1 MDSENQVITINTH
14 QFGEISI
21 DVANI
26 FHFSN
31 GLLGFEDLKQFILI
45 SDEQTEPFKW
55 LISVEEPNIGFP
67 ILSPFYVDFD
77 YNIGKEIDLE
87 NNVLFV
93 IVTLQDENKNIS
105 ANLKAPIILNL
116 QMMTGEQL
124 LIPFEKYSTSHIIS
138 NSE

>member
-26 FHFSN
+26 FHFPN

-55 LISVEEPNIGFP
+55 LICVEAPDIGFP

-77 YNIGKEIDLE
+77 YNIGKEVDLE
-87 NNVLFV
+87 INVLFV
-93 IVTLQDENKNIS
+93 VVTLQDENKNIS

>member
-1 MDSENQVITINTH
+1 MDLVNQVITLNTH
-14 QFGEISI
+14 QFGEITI
-21 DVANI
+21 EVANI
-26 FHFSN
+26 FLFAN
-31 GLLGFEDLKQFILI
+31 GLLGFEELKKFILI

-55 LISVEEPNIGFP
+55 LISVDEPSIGFP
-67 ILSPFYVDFD
+67 ILSPFYIDFD
-77 YNIGKEIDLE
+77 YNIGKELDLE

-93 IVTLQDENKNIS
+93 VVTLQDENKNIS

-116 QMMTGEQL
+116 QEMTGEQL

>member
-1 MDSENQVITINTH
+1 MDLENQVITINTH

-26 FHFSN
+26 FHFPN

-45 SDEQTEPFKW
+45 SDEETEPFKW
-55 LISVEEPNIGFP
+55 LICVDEPNIGFP
-67 ILSPFYVDFD
+67 LLSPFYVDFD

-87 NNVLFV
+87 INVLFV
-93 IVTLQDENKNIS
+93 VVTLQDENKNIS

-138 NSE
+138 SSE

>member
-26 FHFSN
+26 FHFPN

-45 SDEQTEPFKW
+45 NDEQTEPFKW
-55 LISVEEPNIGFP
+55 LICVDEPSIGFP

-87 NNVLFV
+87 INVLFV
-93 IVTLQDENKNIS
+93 VVTLQDENKNIS

>member
-1 MDSENQVITINTH
+1 MDSENQVITIKTH

-21 DVANI
+21 EVANI
-26 FHFSN
+26 FHFTN
-31 GLLGFEDLKQFILI
+31 GLLGFENLKQFVLI

-55 LISVEEPNIGFP
+55 LISVDEPNIGFP
-67 ILSPFYVDFD
+67 ILSPFYIDFD

-93 IVTLQDENKNIS
+93 VVTLQDENKNIS

-116 QMMTGEQL
+116 EVMTGEQL